1 MKRDS
6 FMETGERF
14 SSSSEVERDTFSPC
28 VTPLRRTGEFSC
40 SNHLLNI
47 LAERMAQEQQALF
60 SGPTPPAGEFLLL
73 LSEAA
78 SFNFDLREFF
88 LSELEKGS
96 PGPYARIVVLDQL
109 YRKYGESELVRRYLP
124 AAAARLDAAGP
135 AFTDRFAEDPA
146 PERLV
151 SAAFSAGMDLLCG
164 KLANALGEECIASE
178 RHALYLKKKKAFLE
192 EFYTGDGRF
201 RESSQT
207 AAVLALR
214 FGLTPEN
221 WDLWALVV
229 ESLLK
234 DIEKK
239 RAMHFSTGLAGTAY
253 LLPVLTDAEA
263 LDTAW
268 QLFLQS
274 SRPSWLF
281 PVIRQQESPCAAW
294 SAASQ
299 WLFET
304 VGGIRPDFGAR
315 RFEIAPR
322 FGRFLQYARA
332 RYDSV
337 FGPVTS
343 EWHREGEDLILE
355 FTVPEGTEARVRGK
369 VYGPGRFTLKIRHY

>member
-1 MKRDS
+1 
-6 FMETGERF
+6 METGERV
-14 SSSSEVERDTFSPC
+14 SSSPEVKRDTGLPC
-28 VTPLRRTGEFSC
+28 PAPLRRTGEFSC
-40 SNHLLNI
+40 SDHLLNI
-47 LAERMAQEQQALF
+47 LAGRMAREQQALF
-60 SGPTPPAGEFLLL
+60 SGPTPPAGETLLL

-88 LSELEKGS
+88 LGELEKGT
-96 PGPYARIVVLDQL
+96 PGPYAGIVVLDQL
-109 YRKYGESELVRRYLP
+109 YRKYGESGPVRRYLP

-135 AFTDRFAEDPA
+135 GFADRFAEDPA

-164 KLANALGEECIASE
+164 KLALSLGEERIASE
-178 RHALYLKKKKAFLE
+178 RYSIYLRKKKAFLE
-192 EFYTGDGRF
+192 EFYTGDGLF

-207 AAVLALR
+207 SAVLALR

-268 QLFLQS
+268 QLLLQS

-281 PVIRQQESPCAAW
+281 PVIRQRESPCAAW

-304 VGGIRPDFGAR
+304 VAGIRPDFGAR

-332 RYDSV
+332 RYDSG

-343 EWHREGEDLILE
+343 EWRREDEDFILE
-355 FTVPEGTEARVRGK
+355 FIVPEGTEARVRGK
-369 VYGPGRFTLKIRHY
+369 IYGPGRFTLKIRHY

>member
-1 MKRDS
+1 MDTCGKTSPATALRT
-6 FMETGERF
+6 TGK
-14 SSSSEVERDTFSPC
+14 
-28 VTPLRRTGEFSC
+28 FSC

-47 LAERMAQEQQALF
+47 LAERMVREQKALF
-60 SGPTPPAGEFLLL
+60 SGPTPPDRETLLL
-73 LSEAA
+73 LSESAC
-78 SFNFDLREFF
+78 FNLDLRAFF
-88 LSELEKGS
+88 LKKLEAGDLAES
-96 PGPYARIVVLDQL
+96 YAGVVVLDQL
-109 YRKYGESELVRRYLP
+109 YRKYGENEAVRQYLP
-124 AAAARLDAAGP
+124 AAAAHLDTARREVA
-135 AFTDRFAEDPA
+135 DRFAEDPA
-146 PERLV
+146 PEKLV
-151 SAAFSAGMDLLCG
+151 DLAMSAGMDLVCG
-164 KLANALGEECIASE
+164 SLARALGEERIANE
-178 RHALYLKKKKAFLE
+178 RAASYAGKKEAFLR
-192 EFYTGDGRF
+192 EFYTGEGRF

-207 AAVLALR
+207 GAVLALR

-239 RAMHFSTGLAGTAY
+239 RAMHFSTGLVGTAY
-253 LLPVLTDAEA
+253 LLPVLTEAEA

-268 QLFLQS
+268 QLVLQS
-274 SRPSWLF
+274 SRPSWLY
-281 PVIRQQESPCAAW
+281 PVIRQTEVSCPAW

-304 VGGIRPDFGAR
+304 VCGIRPDFGAR

-343 EWHREGEDLILE
+343 EWHREGEDFVLE
-355 FTVPEGTEARVRGK
+355 FSVPEGTLALVRGK
-369 VYGPGRFTLKIRHY
+369 VWGPGKFTLKIRHY

>member
-1 MKRDS
+1 MASDMKA
-6 FMETGERF
+6 
-14 SSSSEVERDTFSPC
+14 SSPPEAGQDAAVFLS
-28 VTPLRRTGEFSC
+28 PLRETGEFSC
-40 SNHLLNI
+40 SNHLLNT
-47 LAERMAQEQQALF
+47 LAERMIREQKRIF
-60 SGPTPPAGEFLLL
+60 SGPVPPDRETLLL
-73 LSEAA
+73 LAEAA
-78 SFNFDLREFF
+78 SFDLDLREFF
-88 LSELEKGS
+88 LRELAGDGLAGS
-96 PGPYARIVVLDQL
+96 YAGVVVLDQL
-109 YRKYGESELVRRYLP
+109 CRKYGETEAARQYLP
-124 AAAARLDAAGP
+124 AAAAHLDSARGEIA
-135 AFTDRFAEDPA
+135 DRFAEDPA
-146 PERLV
+146 PEKLV
-151 SAAFSAGMDLLCG
+151 DLAFSAGMDRLCG
-164 KLANALGEECIASE
+164 KLALDLGEERIARE
-178 RHALYLKKKKAFLE
+178 RNARYAGKKAAFLK

-201 RESSQT
+201 REPSQT

-253 LLPVLTDAEA
+253 LLPVLTEAEA

-274 SRPSWLF
+274 SRPSWLY
-281 PVIRQQESPCAAW
+281 PVIRQTDVPFATW
-294 SAASQ
+294 SAAGQ
-299 WLFET
+299 WLFGT
-304 VGGIRPDFGAR
+304 VCGIRPDFGAR

-343 EWHREGEDLILE
+343 EWRREGEDFVLD
-355 FTVPEGTEARVRGK
+355 FSVPGGTEALVRGK
-369 VYGPGRFTLKIRHY
+369 IYGPGRYTLKINHY